1 MLLRELFQ
9 EGSKSIR
16 NGRAGTVDAALLAK
30 CEAVQEKL
38 ASVCEDPAQAK
49 IIRACLINLSW
60 NETDRIYSN
69 PSRQV
74 VTIDQEEFAD
84 APTAVLVWLIAHE
97 LGHIVFDHGEAAQG
111 ADSQNQELAADAFAS
126 RLCVKIGFTKA
137 PVWTWLGRKKNELGR
152 TELERQQALERD
164 PKNADYF
171 KNQSHPTIDNRIKS
185 AGELGMELSKINTD
199 QIDWLMAHTA

>member
-16 NGRAGTVDAALLAK
+16 NGREGTVDPALQAK
-30 CEAVQEKL
+30 CEAIQEKL
-38 ASVCEDPAQAK
+38 ASVCEDPAQQK

-152 TELERQQALERD
+152 TELERQQALERE

-199 QIDWLMAHTA
+199 QIDWLMTHTA